1 MKKIL
6 SIILCAILLVGGFET
21 LALASGGDDGI
32 MPCYN
37 NASSTNSNF
46 YVADGNAVISA
57 SYVGFP
63 GVTTGAR
70 ITIQLQKR
78 NLLVFW
84 KDVTDWEDISDN
96 ADATFV
102 HTYPVSSG
110 TYRVRIRYEIRGSGG
125 AVDVVEEELKA
136 SY

>member
-6 SIILCAILLVGGFET
+6 SIILCAILLVCGFET

-63 GVTTGAR
+63 GVTTGAK
-70 ITIQLQKR
+70 ITVQLQKR

-84 KDVTDWEDISDN
+84 KDVTSWENVSYEYSGV
-96 ADATFV
+96 F
-102 HTYPVSSG
+102 TYSHPVSSG
-110 TYRVRIRYEIRGSGG
+110 TYRVRIRYEISGSGG